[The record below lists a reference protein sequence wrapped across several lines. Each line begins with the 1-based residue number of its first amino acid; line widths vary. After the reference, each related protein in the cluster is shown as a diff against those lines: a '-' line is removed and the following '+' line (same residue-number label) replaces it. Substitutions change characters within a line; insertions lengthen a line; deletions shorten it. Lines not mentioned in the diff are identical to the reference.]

1 MSKKNVSLK
10 TIAAE
15 CGVSIMTASRAL
27 RDSYGVS
34 DSIKEKI
41 RKKAIELGY
50 MPNHVVQSMSKDEK
64 PVIAV
69 LIDSFNNLY
78 FSTLINELMKLLYEK
93 NEYDFMFLYSKQF
106 DNDVIKQCVLQRIDL
121 IVTHIE
127 PNKETYEMA
136 KMNNI
141 QIVFV
146 GSSKLDY
153 DMDIVSVDNQQGSV
167 LAAKYLRNFHN
178 SDKYVY
184 IGVNYF
190 LSEQRKKLFIDELK
204 NSYEDDCDIKCF
216 NADEEEIETLY
227 SYIADGYRSLFIYND
242 MLAYQV
248 LDGLDKIAF
257 DIRKAF
263 PDLHLIGFDGLC
275 EYIPGLKQITT
286 IEIDFLEFA
295 TVTYDVICNRL
306 ENERSENQRIIL
318 PVKIHRRKV

>member
-15 CGVSIMTASRAL
+15 CGVSIMTVSRAL
-27 RDSYGVS
+27 RDSDGVS
-34 DSIKEKI
+34 DKIKEKI

-106 DNDVIKQCVLQRIDL
+106 DNDVIKQCILQRIDL

-127 PNKETYEMA
+127 PDKETYEMA

-204 NSYEDDCDIKCF
+204 NSYEEDCDIKCF

>member
-15 CGVSIMTASRAL
+15 CGVSIMTVSRAL

-34 DSIKEKI
+34 DKIKEKI

-78 FSTLINELMKLLYEK
+78 FSTLTNELMKLLYEK

-106 DNDVIKQCVLQRIDL
+106 DNDVIKQCILQRIDL

-127 PNKETYEMA
+127 PDKETCEMA

-204 NSYEDDCDIKCF
+204 NSYEEDCDIKCF